1 MPRVTAE
8 DRQSIRAKMP
18 VTFAAHREMGRA
30 LLTEGALGIRL
41 KEMVRLRSAQ
51 LARCNH

>member
-1 MPRVTAE
+1 MPRVTPE
-8 DRQSIRAKMP
+8 NQKSIRATMP

-30 LLTEGALGIRL
+30 ILTEGTLGIRL

>member
-1 MPRVTAE
+1 
-8 DRQSIRAKMP
+8 MP

-30 LLTEGALGIRL
+30 ILTEGTLGIRL
-41 KEMVRLRSAQ
+41 KEMIRLRSAQ